1 MDRALIPSIW
11 TLSKDTE
18 STTGPERNPMR
29 APVFIHDAVTPWRDE
44 TLLLKLLRDQAVNQD
59 E

>member
-1 MDRALIPSIW
+1 MDRALSFPFRAVAQ
-11 TLSKDTE
+11 KTE
-18 STTGPERNPMR
+18 TTTGPPPKPQR

-44 TLLLKLLRDQAVNQD
+44 TMLLKLMRDQTADQD

>member
-1 MDRALIPSIW
+1 MDRTLNPPIW

-18 STTGPERNPMR
+18 SATGPERKIMR

-44 TLLLKLLRDQAVNQD
+44 TLLLKLMRDQAADQD